1 MEICAYLFGREALGF
16 LLYLVEI
23 FNGAQAQIVQH
34 NIHKTIYFNIHFTL
48 MWLLIN
54 VSKWISI
61 EFKCYIVI
69 TSSATLL
76 SDFDL
81 VVRHKASKHFKLT
94 DTVQNS
100 LGKIILK
107 TENTITFVYFR
118 WKTFFSI
125 KAKETKSISHFMIQF
140 IFWDLFWHRMAKKIL
155 ISFAWKGILLNSSHF
170 FSKYYYSFFST
181 CQSIISV
188 IVCKQNLDK
197 M

>member
-61 EFKCYIVI
+61 EFKCYIVL

-100 LGKIILK
+100 KVRQ
-107 TENTITFVYFR
+107 NYFR
-118 WKTFFSI
+118 NWEHNHICLFSVKNVYQYKGKRNKI
-125 KAKETKSISHFMIQF
+125 DFRFYDSIYF
-140 IFWDLFWHRMAKKIL
+140 LKPVL
-155 ISFAWKGILLNSSHF
+155 
-170 FSKYYYSFFST
+170 T
-181 CQSIISV
+181 
-188 IVCKQNLDK
+188 
-197 M
+197 